1 MEAVFLR
8 NAGNHPPEISVL
20 LTKKWQCKSYGYKWT
35 LFIPMPFLF
44 LIALFANIFIIF
56 TEPWRSEI
64 MYSRQEGVIQHT
76 LEEMEE
82 TKYGVGKKNEQ

>member
-1 MEAVFLR
+1 
-8 NAGNHPPEISVL
+8 
-20 LTKKWQCKSYGYKWT
+20 
-35 LFIPMPFLF
+35 
-44 LIALFANIFIIF
+44 
-56 TEPWRSEI
+56 